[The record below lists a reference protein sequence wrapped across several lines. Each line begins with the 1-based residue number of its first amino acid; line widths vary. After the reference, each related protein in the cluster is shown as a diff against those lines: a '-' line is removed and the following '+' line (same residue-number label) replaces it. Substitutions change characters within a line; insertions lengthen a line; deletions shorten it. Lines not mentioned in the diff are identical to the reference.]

1 MNEYKDELQDIL
13 SRTNNGRALQLI
25 LIFAKTLLEKEKD
38 ASTTNADA
46 PKKQEYTQIPLEL

>member
-25 LIFAKTLLEKEKD
+25 LIFAKTLLEKEKT
-38 ASTTNADA
+38 ASTTNADD
-46 PKKQEYTQIPLEL
+46 LGV